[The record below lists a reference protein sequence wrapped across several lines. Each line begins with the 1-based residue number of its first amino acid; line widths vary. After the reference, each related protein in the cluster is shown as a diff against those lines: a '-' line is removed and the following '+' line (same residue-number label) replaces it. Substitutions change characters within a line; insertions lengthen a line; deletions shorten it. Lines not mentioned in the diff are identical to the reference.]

1 MMRMHRC
8 GFFRPSRRR
17 TRYGRRDM
25 CNGAGQVSY
34 NVGGVTERA
43 ACNVE
48 GVTGRAACKIV
59 HTVILWNKHRAL
71 QVVVERIFC
80 EIKHA
85 ILISTM

>member
-1 MMRMHRC
+1 MASLVRHED
-8 GFFRPSRRR
+8 
-17 TRYGRRDM
+17 GRGM
-25 CNGAGQVSY
+25 A
-34 NVGGVTERA
+34 GVTCVTELVRCNVEGVMGRA

-48 GVTGRAACKIV
+48 GVMGRTSCKIV
-59 HTVILWNKHRAL
+59 HTVILWNEHRAL